1 MDGKSNGI
9 GYSEKD
15 NGVFTVEVF
24 PTVENNTMKGKFESC
39 FGRKRSLVF
48 RIALLALIL
57 LIVILLIILICAFN
71 SSIGRQLKIMNE
83 QVSEFQKH
91 GVEELDN
98 LKTKVTELSD
108 SMGNMCKMCPVGWRT
123 IGSSCYYLSEELRT
137 WDGARDECYKVNSF
151 LAIIKDRNESDYL
164 NTLVNRDR
172 YYWIGLKRDPIDIHM
187 EVARWI
193 RSDLYKLGSE

>member
-24 PTVENNTMKGKFESC
+24 PTVENNTMKGKY
-39 FGRKRSLVF
+39 
-48 RIALLALIL
+48 
-57 LIVILLIILICAFN
+57 